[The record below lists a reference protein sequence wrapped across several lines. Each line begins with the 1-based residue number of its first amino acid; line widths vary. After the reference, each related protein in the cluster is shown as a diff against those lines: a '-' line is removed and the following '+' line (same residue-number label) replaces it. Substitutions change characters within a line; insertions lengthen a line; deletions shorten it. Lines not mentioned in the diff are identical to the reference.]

1 MVLLCVALATWL
13 RYQQLK
19 QDALRRSQEVGID
32 AVRLRQMRR
41 QRSFL
46 LRLSD
51 RYDRSDH
58 AERTRSQ
65 LAQANLDLKPSEY
78 LAFRILGVILLVALN
93 YFFLRVD
100 MLIGIPAAIL
110 IGIYAPPLYLRTQH
124 RRYLDAFDE
133 QLIEAVS
140 VMAGA
145 IRAGMS
151 VPQAIDRVSRKMPSP
166 AGPEFRQLALE
177 INVLGRS
184 VEATLTNALRRLPS
198 EDLAVVVSTL
208 VIQRQSGGNLV
219 KALTQLSDIMRE
231 RSELRKEIN
240 TMTAEVRYTAY
251 IIIGMPVVV
260 VLFLRNVVPELVN
273 PLFQNPIGWV
283 ILTMFAAALTVAFI
297 LIKRVAN
304 IRV

>member
-1 MVLLCVALATWL
+1 M
-13 RYQQLK
+13 
-19 QDALRRSQEVGID
+19 
-32 AVRLRQMRR
+32 
-41 QRSFL
+41 
-46 LRLSD
+46 
-51 RYDRSDH
+51 
-58 AERTRSQ
+58 
-65 LAQANLDLKPSEY
+65 
-78 LAFRILGVILLVALN
+78 
-93 YFFLRVD
+93 
-100 MLIGIPAAIL
+100 
-110 IGIYAPPLYLRTQH
+110 RTQR
-124 RRYLDAFDE
+124 RRYLDAFDA

-184 VEATLTNALRRLPS
+184 VEATLNNALRRLPS

-240 TMTAEVRYTAY
+240 TMTAEVRYSAY

-273 PLFQNPIGWV
+273 PLFENPIGWI
-283 ILTMFAAALTVAFI
+283 ILAMFAAALTVAFV